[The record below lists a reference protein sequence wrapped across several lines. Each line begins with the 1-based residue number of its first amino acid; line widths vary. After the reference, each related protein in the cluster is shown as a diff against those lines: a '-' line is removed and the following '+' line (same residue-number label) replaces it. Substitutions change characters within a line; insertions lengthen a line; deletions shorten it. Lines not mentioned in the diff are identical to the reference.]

1 MSPIDLDRL
10 LARFAP
16 DRRSFLKTLALGTA
30 YATPLVASFSMD
42 GLGVDAAAA
51 QASNLCS
58 NLVSN
63 TADLVITKTA
73 SPEPVTAGT
82 DLTYTLTVYNCGPA
96 TANSV
101 QFADFLPAGAT
112 FVSAT
117 HVSGPLFTLTTPPVG
132 TEGGLVEGSAATMA
146 PGATSVF
153 SIVVKVKP

>member
-16 DRRSFLKTLALGTA
+16 DRRSFLKTLVLGTA

-82 DLTYTLTVYNCGPA
+82 DLTYTVTVYNCGPEA
-96 TANSV
+96 ADSV
-101 QFADFLPAGAT
+101 RFVDQLPVGAT

-117 HVSGPLFTLTTPPVG
+117 QVSGPAFMLTTPPLG
-132 TEGGLVEGSAATMA
+132 TEGGLVEGTAPSMA
-146 PGATSVF
+146 MGAEAVF
-153 SIVVKVKP
+153 SIVVKVNP

>member
-10 LARFAP
+10 LARFVP
-16 DRRSFLKTLALGTA
+16 DRRSFLKTLVLGTA
-30 YATPLVASFSMD
+30 YATPIVASFSMD

-58 NLVSN
+58 NMVSN

-96 TANSV
+96 TADSV
-101 QFADFLPAGAT
+101 SFVDFLPGGAT

-117 HVSGPLFTLTTPPVG
+117 QVSGPSFMLITPPVG
-132 TEGGLVEGSAATMA
+132 AEGGEVRGTATTMA
-146 PGATSVF
+146 QGAEAVF
-153 SIVVKVKP
+153 SIVVKVNP